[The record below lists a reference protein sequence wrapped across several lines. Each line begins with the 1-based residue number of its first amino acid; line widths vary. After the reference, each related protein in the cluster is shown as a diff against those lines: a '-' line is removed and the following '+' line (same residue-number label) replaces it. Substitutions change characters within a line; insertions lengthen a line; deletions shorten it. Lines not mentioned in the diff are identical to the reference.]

1 MEEVKDRKNIIKNK
15 KPYISVIIPVYNVEK
30 YLKKCLDSVLDNT
43 FKDLEV
49 ICVDDGSTD
58 HSMDI
63 LKFYEKRDTRI
74 KVLYQD
80 RKGPAAAR
88 NKALDV
94 ARRIYKFC

>member
-1 MEEVKDRKNIIKNK
+1 MEKNIIKNK

-58 HSMDI
+58 QSMNI
-63 LKFYEKRDTRI
+63 
-74 KVLYQD
+74 
-80 RKGPAAAR
+80 
-88 NKALDV
+88 
-94 ARRIYKFC
+94 